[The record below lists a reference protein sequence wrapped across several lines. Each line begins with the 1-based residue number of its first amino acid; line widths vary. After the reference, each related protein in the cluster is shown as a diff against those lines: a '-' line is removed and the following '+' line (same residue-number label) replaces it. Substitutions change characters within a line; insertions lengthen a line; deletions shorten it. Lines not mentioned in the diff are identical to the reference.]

1 MYFELSR
8 SKFSL
13 RRILKVEIADIICK
27 RGTLYSY
34 YNGNKKRSVIQRILH
49 NSESVRYVK
58 ILYNDIIFVKYKLY
72 DGIVF
77 ETRSI
82 LEDDNDEINKSG

>member
-1 MYFELSR
+1 M
-8 SKFSL
+8 
-13 RRILKVEIADIICK
+13 LK
-27 RGTLYSY
+27 
-34 YNGNKKRSVIQRILH
+34 
-49 NSESVRYVK
+49 
-58 ILYNDIIFVKYKLY
+58 YNDIIFVKYKLY